1 MENLNEKSFP
11 SEKIMNGITYRFH
24 EETQTYRPYFGE
36 DEEEPIV
43 IGRFGRMR
51 EQYLKE
57 HYKATYTTMLLLN
70 TLKPHLKSIDDQAWE
85 RFDQIVKE
93 LAEADGTDEELKM
106 TDQLE
111 WVGRMNNYRETAQ
124 EIVINEIIETGI
136 DEI

>member
-1 MENLNEKSFP
+1 MENIKEKSFP
-11 SEKIMNGITYRFH
+11 SEKVMNGITYRFH

-70 TLKPHLKSIDDQAWE
+70 TLTPHLKSIDNQAWE
-85 RFDQIVKE
+85 LMDKIVQQ

-111 WVGRMNNYRETAQ
+111 WVGRMNNYRECAR
-124 EIVINEIIETGI
+124 EIIIRDLIETGI
-136 DEI
+136 